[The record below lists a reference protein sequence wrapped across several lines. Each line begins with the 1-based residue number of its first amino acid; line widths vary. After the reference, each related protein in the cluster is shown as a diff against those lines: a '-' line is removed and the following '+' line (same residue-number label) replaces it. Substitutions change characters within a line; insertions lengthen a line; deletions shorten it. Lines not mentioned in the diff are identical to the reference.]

1 MSLEYVTGA
10 EFILA
15 NDSIGIFVLNTDEL
29 PGTARIIV
37 FQNTAGG
44 GVVIADTGV
53 LNVTPTGSVAV
64 GVSLLNGGFYWLKM
78 YLEFGRP
85 GAERALRTASGRC
98 ARDLRVLHARRFRSL
113 QAQPP
118 LAADGGPEI
127 QAQPPAPS
135 VMPGEGP
142 ASMSALL
149 KQAKTWMPTCVG
161 MTKSDRCPTH
171 NFRRQR

>member
-10 EFILA
+10 ESILA

-44 GVVIADTGV
+44 GVLIADTGV

-78 YLEFGRP
+78 YLSSDDLVPNVHFARLQGGVPVTFASYTP
-85 GAERALRTASGRC
+85 GDFA
-98 ARDLRVLHARRFRSL
+98 V
-113 QAQPP
+113 
-118 LAADGGPEI
+118 
-127 QAQPPAPS
+127 
-135 VMPGEGP
+135 
-142 ASMSALL
+142 
-149 KQAKTWMPTCVG
+149 
-161 MTKSDRCPTH
+161 
-171 NFRRQR
+171 FRRSRR